1 MNETSLHFHGI
12 VAMTPNRVIGLNGGM
27 PWHVPDDLKVFK
39 RLTYGH
45 PVLMGRKT
53 FESIGKPLPGRANI
67 VLTRDPAWSYPGTK
81 RVSSAEDLG
90 QFALDDPEVWVIGG
104 AQVYAQMLPW
114 LETLW
119 VSRMHREYP
128 GDTWFPEFETQ
139 FSRVEKLE
147 VFPDFDLWRYSR

>member
-12 VAMTPNRVIGLNGGM
+12 VAMTPSRVIGLNGGM

-39 RLTYGH
+39 KLTYGH

-67 VLTRDPAWSYPGTK
+67 VLTRDPAWSHPGTM

-104 AQVYAQMLPW
+104 AQVYAQMLPR